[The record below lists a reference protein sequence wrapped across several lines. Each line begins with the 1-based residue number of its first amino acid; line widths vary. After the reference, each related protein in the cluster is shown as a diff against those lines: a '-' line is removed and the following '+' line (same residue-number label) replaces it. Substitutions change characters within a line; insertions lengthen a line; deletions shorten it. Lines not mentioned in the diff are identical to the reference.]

1 MLQAHSAEQTA
12 PGESRHTYSAT
23 LPAAQNPFL
32 ASFLILLNTLDSAAA
47 ECSSRWRQGRSL
59 NDSCNSCPIVRS
71 PFDVLCQCYGLVW
84 IVVFFPCPPS
94 SWWRVSPRI
103 ASL

>member
-1 MLQAHSAEQTA
+1 MLQAHSAVQKV

-32 ASFLILLNTLDSAAA
+32 ASFLIFLNALGSPGA
-47 ECSSRWRQGRSL
+47 ERHNLWRQCRYL
-59 NDSCNSCPIVRS
+59 NDSCNSCPIVRF

-84 IVVFFPCPPS
+84 IVCHPI
-94 SWWRVSPRI
+94 SWWSVSPRI